1 MENEALP
8 EKVDVLIVGS
18 GVAGLATA
26 ISAKYFGA
34 QPIVIEKSEYYGGS
48 TALSGGAI
56 WCPANHLMLA
66 AGMEDSVEKAK
77 DYLKHECGELF
88 NEELVDSFLGNAPE
102 AIRFFHEQTHV
113 KLKHRP
119 FSPDYHP
126 NIEGAL
132 QGGRVLDPEEFDGRL
147 LGDRLYQLRPP
158 IKEFTVLNGLQ
169 LGRQDLVHF
178 TKMTRNFQSLYWV
191 LKTVMKYYYDVAKY
205 GRYTKI
211 KMGAALVARLAYT
224 AFHQKI
230 PILTNHQLLKINKSE
245 AGIKSVQIKTQ
256 QGEKEVFISK
266 GLVLAGGGYPHN
278 TERKWTT
285 YGHLRQGFEHYSMAP
300 DSSTGDTIQVAER
313 IGAQFL
319 STNSN
324 PVSWT
329 PVSKIPQEGG
339 GYRYFPHL
347 FMDRAKPGVIA
358 ISSSG
363 KRFVNEAVSYHDFV
377 QEMIKN
383 CQEEGSKSCWLVSDA
398 QSLRKYGLGAVPCFP
413 GRISPYIKSGYLIEA
428 DSVKDLAK
436 KLKINYD
443 TLRETIDRYNSHAK
457 KGIDLDFGKGG
468 NSYQQALGDIENS
481 PNACLKPIEN
491 KFYAVQLFP
500 GDIGTTMGL
509 DVNASGQVKDRQG
522 KVIPKLYAVGNDANS
537 VMSGAYPGAGIT
549 LGPALTFGY
558 LIGKSLG
565 LGKK

>member
-1 MENEALP
+1 MENETLP

-34 QPIVIEKSEYYGGS
+34 HPIVIEKSEYYGGS
-48 TALSGGAI
+48 SALSGGAI
-56 WCPANHLMLA
+56 WCPANHLMCE
-66 AGMEDSVEKAK
+66 AGMEDSIEQAK
-77 DYLKHECGELF
+77 SYLRHECGELF
-88 NEELVDSFLGNAPE
+88 NEELVDSFLRNAPE

-126 NIEGAL
+126 NVDGAL

-147 LGDRLYQLRPP
+147 LMDRLHQLRPP

-178 TKMTRNFQSLYWV
+178 TRMTRNFQSLLWV
-191 LKTVMKYYYDVAKY
+191 VKTVMRYYYDIARY

-224 AFHQKI
+224 AFQQHI
-230 PILTNHQLLKINKSE
+230 PILTRHHLLRINDSTE
-245 AGIKSVQIKTQ
+245 GIVSVQIQTPM
-256 QGEKEVFISK
+256 GEKEIFVSK
-266 GLVLAGGGYPHN
+266 GVVLAGGGYPHN
-278 TERKWTT
+278 QAKKKAT
-285 YGHLRQGFEHYSMAP
+285 YRHLQQGFEHYSMAP
-300 DSSTGDTIQVAER
+300 CSSTGDTIQEAER
-313 IGAQFL
+313 IGAKFL
-319 STNSN
+319 STNLN

-329 PVSKIPQEGG
+329 PISKIPQRE

-358 ISSSG
+358 ISSLG

-377 QEMIKN
+377 QEMLRN
-383 CQEEGSKSCWLVSDA
+383 CQEEGSTYCWLVCDGPA
-398 QSLRKYGLGAVPCFP
+398 LRKYGLGAVPCFP
-413 GRISPYIKSGYLIEA
+413 GRVSPYIESGYLVEA
-428 DSVKDLAK
+428 NSIRELAE

-443 TLRETIDRYNSHAK
+443 SLKATIDCYNEQAK
-457 KGIDLDFGKGG
+457 KGVDLDFGKGG
-468 NSYQQALGDIENS
+468 NSYQLALGDAENK
-481 PNACLKPIEN
+481 PNACLRPLRN
-491 KFYAVQLFP
+491 KLYAVQLFP

-509 DVNASGQVKDRQG
+509 DVNAKGQVKNG
-522 KVIPKLYAVGNDANS
+522 LGEVIPKLYAVGNDANS
-537 VMSGAYPGAGIT
+537 VMSGSYPGAGIT

-558 LIGKSLG
+558 VVGKSLG
-565 LGKK
+565 SGEI